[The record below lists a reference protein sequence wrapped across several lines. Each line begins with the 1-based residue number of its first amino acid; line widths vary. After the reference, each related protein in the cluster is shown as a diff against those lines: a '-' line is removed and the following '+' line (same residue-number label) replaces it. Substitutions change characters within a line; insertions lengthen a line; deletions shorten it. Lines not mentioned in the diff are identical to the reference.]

1 MPVFIQNSLDGFY
14 WGLATLSC
22 SCREYS
28 GSLCLPKTSGGLPD
42 SFVLLLTA
50 ELVPWIWLEDDLQ
63 PELMTDRFCRS
74 PGHIWGVYYCHCAR
88 ATYTDE
94 YFRLLAQ
101 WCYFALQ
108 VPHRVTHAFWWAWLQ
123 TRGKLAIIFAL
134 RRETTLWCRDLLN
147 NTRGSSF
154 FPCCASSPSPSLSCW
169 CSLCRTR
176 PSHWCRVWRTR
187 SPNTAACLC
196 WPLLRAPCAPRWSS
210 QVSTCSFLL
219 SCPLLGRVVI
229 FVPHLSLLHPIVLG
243 FFSLSSN
250 ITTRAVPCYGDR
262 RLL

>member
-22 SCREYS
+22 SCRAYS

-74 PGHIWGVYYCHCAR
+74 PGHIWGVCCCHCAR

-94 YFRLLAQ
+94 YFRLIAQ
-101 WCYFALQ
+101 CCYFALQ

-123 TRGKLAIIFAL
+123 TRGKLSIIFAL
-134 RRETTLWCRDLLN
+134 WRETTLWCRDLLN

-154 FPCCASSPSPSLSCW
+154 FHA
-169 CSLCRTR
+169 
-176 PSHWCRVWRTR
+176 V
-187 SPNTAACLC
+187 
-196 WPLLRAPCAPRWSS
+196 PLLLPHHSAAGAVCAE
-210 QVSTCSFLL
+210 
-219 SCPLLGRVVI
+219 RV
-229 FVPHLSLLHPIVLG
+229 HPIGAGSGGLWVQTLLPASAG
-243 FFSLSSN
+243 
-250 ITTRAVPCYGDR
+250 PCWELPVHPAGAHRWAHAHFCCLVHYWAE
-262 RLL
+262 

>member
-1 MPVFIQNSLDGFY
+1 MDFIEVWLH
-14 WGLATLSC
+14 LAAVAEHTVALCVYQKPPEVYLTALSC
-22 SCREYS
+22 CWPQSSYHGFDWKMTCS
-28 GSLCLPKTSGGLPD
+28 PSLWLTDSAVHQVTFEVCIIVIVLEPLILTS
-42 SFVLLLTA
+42 
-50 ELVPWIWLEDDLQ
+50 I
-63 PELMTDRFCRS
+63 
-74 PGHIWGVYYCHCAR
+74 
-88 ATYTDE
+88 
-94 YFRLLAQ
+94 FRLLAQ

-210 QVSTCSFLL
+210 QVSTCSLLL